1 MKRSKKTDKTKTRY
15 RTAALLK
22 MRLEG
27 TIYPGRKAK
36 TKEWADD
43 LDVDRVP
50 DAKGRVRA
58 LITVEDC
65 VRLLDR
71 GLEVRLYRAHPDE
84 PLDPKRSKK
93 TDKTKT
99 RYRTAALLK
108 MRLEGTI
115 YPGRK
120 AKTKEWADDLDVDRG
135 CIHDAKG
142 RVRALITVEDCVR
155 LLGRGLEVRL
165 YQAHPHEPL
174 DRALIVTDKSFRQW
188 LDKQVSTLKTNPGPK
203 PFVEP

>member
-1 MKRSKKTDKTKTRY
+1 MKRSKKTETESRDRS
-15 RTAALLK
+15 AALLR
-22 MRLEG
+22 MRLEA

-36 TKEWADD
+36 IKEWADD

-71 GLEVRLYRAHPDE
+71 GLEIRPYRAHPHE
-84 PLDPKRSKK
+84 PLDQKRSKK
-93 TDKTKT
+93 IDKTKS
-99 RYRTAALLK
+99 RDRSAALLK
-108 MRLEGTI
+108 MRLEATI

-135 CIHDAKG
+135 CIHDPKG

-155 LLGRGLEVRL
+155 LLDRDLEIRL
-165 YQAHPHEPL
+165 YRAHPHEPL
-174 DRALIVTDKSFRQW
+174 DRALIVTDQLFRQW
-188 LDKQVSTLKTNPGPK
+188 LDKQVSILKTNPGPK
-203 PFVEP
+203 PFIEP

>member
-1 MKRSKKTDKTKTRY
+1 MKRSKKADKTKSRY

-22 MRLEG
+22 MRLEAA
-27 TIYPGRKAK
+27 IYPGRKAR

-58 LITVEDC
+58 LVTVEDC

-71 GLEVRLYRAHPDE
+71 GLEVRLYRAHPHE
-84 PLDPKRSKK
+84 PLDLKQSKK
-93 TDKTKT
+93 TDKT
-99 RYRTAALLK
+99 RSRTAALLK
-108 MRLEGTI
+108 MRLEATI

-120 AKTKEWADDLDVDRG
+120 AKTKGWADDLDVDRG

-142 RVRALITVEDCVR
+142 RVRALITIEDCVR
-155 LLGRGLEVRL
+155 LLDRGLEVRL
-165 YQAHPHEPL
+165 YWAHPHEPL
-174 DRALIVTDKSFRQW
+174 DRTLIVTDKSFRQW
-188 LDKQVSTLKTNPGPK
+188 LDKQVRTLKTNPGPK